1 MLDVFIAALF
11 FAFSSTIT
19 PGPNNLMML
28 SSGLNYG
35 IRASLPHLF
44 GICLGFPTMVLLVGL
59 GFDVIFAQLPWLH
72 TMVKLVG
79 IGYLLYLAW
88 AIATTSP
95 RQLAGPERRPMT
107 FWQAAAFQ
115 WVNGK
120 AWIMA
125 SGAIAAF
132 SQQQAMLN
140 SVLAVSGAFL
150 LVAFPCVGLWLSCG
164 ALLQQRLSSA
174 QAQISFNRGMGALL
188 ALSVLPVVLEMV

>member
-1 MLDVFIAALF
+1 MLDIFIAVLF

-35 IRASLPHLF
+35 IRASLPHLC
-44 GICLGFPTMVLLVGL
+44 GICLGFPAMVLLVGL
-59 GFDVIFAQLPWLH
+59 GFDAIFAQLPWLY
-72 TMVKLVG
+72 TLVKIFG

-88 AIATTSP
+88 AIATTPP
-95 RQLAGPERRPMT
+95 RQLAGVERRPMT
-107 FWQAAAFQ
+107 FGQAAAFQ

-125 SGAIAAF
+125 SGAIATF
-132 SQQQAMLN
+132 SQQHAMVD

-150 LVAFPCVGLWLSCG
+150 LVAFPCVGLWLTCG
-164 ALLQQRLSSA
+164 ALLQQQLSSA
-174 QAQISFNRGMGALL
+174 RAQTVFNRGMGALL
-188 ALSVLPVVLEMV
+188 ALSILPVVLEMF